1 MFVNTEP
8 VEWEEH
14 QSWYEGALKS
24 SRKMLL
30 IIHQSDD
37 PICMIRFDLDK
48 DRSSCRVSINMN
60 PEHRGKGLS
69 AECLHE
75 ALESLSR
82 DKPNLHTVF
91 AEVKKENAKSR
102 KCFEKCNFVDDGSFK
117 KDGTE
122 MLAFKKKL

>member
-1 MFVNTEP
+1 MFTNTEP

-14 QSWYEGALKS
+14 QLWYEGALKS
-24 SRKMLL
+24 SRKMLF

-48 DRSSCRVSINMN
+48 DSISCRVSINMN

-69 AECLHE
+69 AKCLRE

-91 AEVKKENAKSR
+91 AEVRKENTKSR
-102 KCFEKCNFVDDGSFK
+102 KCFEKCNFLDDGSYNRA
-117 KDGTE
+117 GTA
-122 MLAFKKKL
+122 MLVFKKKL